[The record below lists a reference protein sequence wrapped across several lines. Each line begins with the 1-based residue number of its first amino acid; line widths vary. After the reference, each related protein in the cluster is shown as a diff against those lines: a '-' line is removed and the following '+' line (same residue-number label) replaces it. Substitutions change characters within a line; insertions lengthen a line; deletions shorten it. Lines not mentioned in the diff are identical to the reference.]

1 MEIDETLAC
10 IHRHSSPTLLL
21 SFYHI
26 FPFRSLRFVQFYRE
40 TNCLVFQI
48 NNGMILNNI
57 SLRVCVYIY
66 IKVLSFFID
75 RVIDRA
81 RRGKVI
87 EKVVFETFHARS
99 IKKSSFRTPR
109 VNRTLLIAHNPF
121 LPNDIPVF
129 VSASLFLPHAV
140 VIFNEGKS
148 FRGSPPRFMNM
159 EPIRDLFRP
168 LPLL

>member
-57 SLRVCVYIY
+57 SLRACVCFILFYRPSNRSSEERKGNRKGCFRNFPRPVDKEIF
-66 IKVLSFFID
+66 LS
-75 RVIDRA
+75 
-81 RRGKVI
+81 
-87 EKVVFETFHARS
+87 S
-99 IKKSSFRTPR
+99 RTPR